1 MIPEIVIPEIEIDIV
16 IEWEIIT
23 ILPSLVCANE
33 EPIVEC
39 SENLCSE
46 VNCLGFPTAICKI
59 DACGECSVIFTD
71 LLSGL
76 AVDCGKQM
84 LQFWSPKASS

>member
-1 MIPEIVIPEIEIDIV
+1 MIPEIVIPEIV
-16 IEWEIIT
+16 IEFEIIT

-39 SENLCSE
+39 SENLCE
-46 VNCLGFPTAICKI
+46 AANCLGFPTAVCKI
-59 DACGECSVIFTD
+59 DACGVCSVIFTD

-76 AVDCGKQM
+76 AVDCGKRG
-84 LQFWSPKASS
+84 LANCWSFKTRSS